1 MNTRMKKILAT
12 LLLLTTAHT
21 LQAQELSDLKNVKP
35 FDINGSIGLNS
46 SFYSV
51 SGIPERQAP
60 FAYGI
65 NANATL
71 TVYGIS
77 MPCLLYTSDAADD

>member
-1 MNTRMKKILAT
+1 MKMMFATPMCLLAVC
-12 LLLLTTAHT
+12 A

-35 FDINGSIGLNS
+35 FDISGSIGLNS

-71 TVYGIS
+71 TVFGIS
-77 MPCLLYTSDAADD
+77 MPFSFTWYDNDKK